1 MILMVSQGWELQL
14 RAAHSIM
21 TRQRVALS
29 LPLLFFFHLEHCCQL
44 ALFFNFCLSSL
55 RLSVQMLTYTFSI
68 EVITEIKPQ
77 ASFLADISLT
87 YLYVSIDFSVALC
100 PSVRFPY

>member
-1 MILMVSQGWELQL
+1 MGTAAESRTLNYDPTKGSSLSSPAFLFPPGTLLSAGFILQL
-14 RAAHSIM
+14 
-21 TRQRVALS
+21 LS
-29 LPLLFFFHLEHCCQL
+29 FQL
-44 ALFFNFCLSSL
+44 KAVCPNVNLYIL
-55 RLSVQMLTYTFSI
+55 SI